1 MSSVGLVWFRA
12 LVAVSSGFVT
22 GACACLANLMD
33 PLLYNQSSGGER
45 ATSGLLVHVP
55 QTRTQTCTNQ
65 HNKHR
70 FIALSESSK
79 RMHKAAAAADVR
91 VGQGSFW
98 RIRRRPL

>member
-1 MSSVGLVWFRA
+1 M
-12 LVAVSSGFVT
+12 
-22 GACACLANLMD
+22 
-33 PLLYNQSSGGER
+33 
-45 ATSGLLVHVP
+45 P
-55 QTRTQTCTNQ
+55 QTGTQTCTDQ